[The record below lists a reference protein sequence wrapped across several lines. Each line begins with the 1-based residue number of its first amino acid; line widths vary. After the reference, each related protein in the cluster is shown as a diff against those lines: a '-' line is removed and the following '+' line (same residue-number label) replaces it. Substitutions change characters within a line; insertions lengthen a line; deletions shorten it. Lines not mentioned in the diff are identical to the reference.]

1 MGDRWTFRAF
11 SGFPG
16 ISSVSTSHDEPR
28 IEARGP
34 MEGLT
39 EVVARGS
46 GFFPGRGQLLC
57 RFADP
62 SDAARAGNAEVSGVV
77 STVEAAAY
85 VDARGDEYDAEYV
98 GGTGADSVYRKMRC
112 VTERHPPALGGREA
126 LATLAP
132 CVNKTVTVSHD
143 GGGSFSRSDVA
154 FFLFCDVHVSVSGSD
169 VVGTGTP
176 GNPYKTLQRGVEA
189 ALAAP
194 RIPETKDQRTFF
206 ETAAAAAYG
215 AEGFGVSAFGT
226 AREAR
231 KGAARRGGY
240 GYVLNRDR
248 LRLGAGTYAGN
259 GNRGVHPLGKM
270 VEVEAKT
277 PDRSPSTARTTAS
290 ARRCTPATG
299 TPSTRRRHLHVGRA
313 RGQLQRQVGV
323 ALTASLWWSRVCV
336 SLSNMPISWL
346 RDRTSC
352 TPGAP
357 FARKATGHTSR
368 NEGPTREKNATVFV
382 PSFSSARV
390 RVRRR
395 VCRETPSRVSRVARR
410 LTRARRSRRSWR

>member
-1 MGDRWTFRAF
+1 
-11 SGFPG
+11 
-16 ISSVSTSHDEPR
+16 
-28 IEARGP
+28 
-34 MEGLT
+34 
-39 EVVARGS
+39 
-46 GFFPGRGQLLC
+46 
-57 RFADP
+57 
-62 SDAARAGNAEVSGVV
+62 
-77 STVEAAAY
+77 VEAAAY

-143 GGGSFSRSDVA
+143 GGGSFSRADVA

-194 RIPETKDQRTFF
+194 RFPETKRQRTFF

-215 AEGFGVSAFGT
+215 AEGFGVSAFGV
-226 AREAR
+226 ARGPQ

-277 PDRSPSTARTTAS
+277 PGSVTVDCEDSGVGATVHAGDRHAEHASGAISMSGVHEVNCNDRSAA
-290 ARRCTPATG
+290 
-299 TPSTRRRHLHVGRA
+299 
-313 RGQLQRQVGV
+313 
-323 ALTASLWWSRVCV
+323 
-336 SLSNMPISWL
+336 
-346 RDRTSC
+346 
-352 TPGAP
+352 
-357 FARKATGHTSR
+357 
-368 NEGPTREKNATVFV
+368 
-382 PSFSSARV
+382 
-390 RVRRR
+390 
-395 VCRETPSRVSRVARR
+395 
-410 LTRARRSRRSWR
+410 